1 MCHEYGMHQKQ
12 SSCVMMAKS
21 METTITKNVMFNAG
35 RAHINQN
42 DGFGGGSVVQGNLLY
57 SSCRESSDHGQ

>member
-21 METTITKNVMFNAG
+21 METTITKNVMFNA
-35 RAHINQN
+35 ASAAESAE
-42 DGFGGGSVVQGNLLY
+42 SVSDN
-57 SSCRESSDHGQ
+57 ESVS